1 MRVSF
6 SRLPEDWFVPAATSS
21 TPPRLE
27 QMVRKRLE
35 IARLGLTEARRYLGE
50 GRATDADLIL
60 TKVDEDLAL
69 LRRRLRSEPEQAAP
83 HA

>member
-6 SRLPEDWFVPAATSS
+6 SRFREDWLSA
-21 TPPRLE
+21 PPRLE

-69 LRRRLRSEPEQAAP
+69 LRRRLRGEVVGQK
-83 HA
+83 

>member
-6 SRLPEDWFVPAATSS
+6 SRLPENWS

-50 GRATDADLIL
+50 GRPTDADLIL

-69 LRRRLRSEPEQAAP
+69 LRRRLRSEAVGQT
-83 HA
+83 